1 MSFLL
6 SATQTSNFDTFAVIT
21 AFVGAISIISIIIML
36 GFDLLSKNTPR
47 KGYFAFAG
55 IIHIVVIVLIIISSL
70 NYESLINEGATTH
83 INLPTWLG
91 LVYIGIELLSLV
103 SFVSIREIY
112 VKRAIERQNSNTIS
126 K

>member
-1 MSFLL
+1 
-6 SATQTSNFDTFAVIT
+6 
-21 AFVGAISIISIIIML
+21 ML
-36 GFDLLSKNTPR
+36 GFDLLSKNTHR

-55 IIHIVVIVLIIISSL
+55 IIHIIVIVLITISSL

-83 INLPTWLG
+83 TNLPAWLG

-112 VKRAIERQNSNTIS
+112 VKRAVERQNSNTIS